1 MLKNQLKK
9 LRGIIINAFLPL
21 YLSGVRQC
29 NYDKLVKRNTAFHQ
43 KKYVKIEMVFGYGL
57 RQVGQKILIASHL
70 KFIQTYFEKNHLY
83 LEYYI
88 LPVYHVFL

>member
-1 MLKNQLKK
+1 MPSSPCIYQVSGNVTTTSWSKETQLFTK
-9 LRGIIINAFLPL
+9 
-21 YLSGVRQC
+21 
-29 NYDKLVKRNTAFHQ
+29 

-70 KFIQTYFEKNHLY
+70 KFMQIYFEKNHLY